1 MLLPAQIIQKKRDG
15 NALTEE
21 EIRFFINGF
30 TSGELPE
37 YQMSALAM
45 AICFQGMNFDETM
58 WLTRA
63 MIASGKVVEWG
74 KNSVQVSKSPSASR
88 VDDLGTPALKHSGTT
103 FYADKHS
110 TGGIGDK
117 TSLIIAPLVA
127 CCGVKVPMISGRGLG
142 PTGGT
147 LDKLESIS
155 GFNVN
160 LSLDEFQRV
169 TDKVGC
175 CMIGQTAEIAPA
187 DKKLYALRDVTATV
201 SCLPLIVASIMCKKL
216 AENVDGLVLDV
227 KWGSGAFMRTRETS
241 AELARAMVEVGKRY
255 GKKVVAL
262 QTDMNQPLG
271 QQIGNALEVRECI
284 KIMQSGGELPT
295 PNPSGGGEPNR
306 RSPPVEGPGVGS
318 ADLLEVTLALSAE
331 MLLMAGVA
339 KNVADATQML
349 QNKLASG
356 EVLRK
361 FAEMIAAQGGDASVC
376 DDVKRLPMAK
386 QTRPIA
392 APKSGFVQAME
403 CDQIGYAVI
412 ALGGGRKVSADKIDF
427 AVGFEQPKKIGD
439 AVTAGDP
446 LMIMHYNNATRAA
459 EAEHMVQHA
468 YKIEDKPVT
477 TRLPLIVQKIG

>member
-15 NALTEE
+15 HALNEA
-21 EIRFFINGF
+21 EIRFFIKGF
-30 TSGELPE
+30 TKGELPE
-37 YQMSALAM
+37 YQMSAMAM
-45 AICFQGMNFDETM
+45 AICFQRMTFDETM

-63 MIASGKVVEWG
+63 MIESGKVVEWKRHAG
-74 KNSVQVSKSPSASR
+74 S
-88 VDDLGTPALKHSGTT
+88 

-127 CCGVKVPMISGRGLG
+127 ACGVKVPMISGRGLG

-147 LDKLESIS
+147 LDKLESIA

-160 LSLDEFQRV
+160 LTLDAFQRI
-169 TDKVGC
+169 TEKIGC

-227 KWGSGAFMRTRETS
+227 KWGSGAFMRTRESS

-271 QQIGNALEVRECI
+271 QKIGNALEVRECVE
-284 KIMQSGGELPT
+284 IM
-295 PNPSGGGEPNR
+295 N
-306 RSPPVEGPGVGS
+306 GS
-318 ADLLEVTLALSAE
+318 AKADDLMEVTLALSAE

-339 KNVADATQML
+339 KKVADAKQML
-349 QNKLASG
+349 QKKLSNG
-356 EVLRK
+356 EALKK
-361 FAEMIAAQGGDASVC
+361 FAELIAAQGGDARVC
-376 DDVKRLPMAK
+376 DDVKRLPEAK
-386 QTRPIA
+386 HARLIP
-392 APKSGFVQAME
+392 APKSGFVQSIE

-427 AVGFEQPKKIGD
+427 GVGFEQPKKIGD
-439 AVTAGDP
+439 TVKAGEP
-446 LMIMHYNNATRAA
+446 LMIMHYNDDARAA
-459 EAEHMVQHA
+459 EAERMVQQA
-468 YKIEDKPVT
+468 YTITEKPVSAG
-477 TRLPLIVQKIG
+477 LPLIVQKIE

>member
-15 NALTEE
+15 QALTED

-45 AICFQGMNFDETM
+45 AICFQGMSFDETM

-63 MIASGKVVEWG
+63 MIESGKVVEWKRQPG
-74 KNSVQVSKSPSASR
+74 VY
-88 VDDLGTPALKHSGTT
+88 
-103 FYADKHS
+103 YADKHS

-155 GFNVN
+155 GFRTG
-160 LSLDEFQRV
+160 LSLDEFQSV

-175 CMIGQTAEIAPA
+175 AMIGQTAEIAPA

-241 AELARAMVEVGKRY
+241 AELAKAMVEVGKRY
-255 GKKVVAL
+255 GKKVCAL

-271 QQIGNALEVRECI
+271 QKIGNALEVRECI
-284 KIMQSGGELPT
+284 ELM
-295 PNPSGGGEPNR
+295 N
-306 RSPPVEGPGVGS
+306 GS
-318 ADLLEVTLALSAE
+318 ATADDLLEVTLALSAE
-331 MLLMAGVA
+331 MLLMAKTV
-339 KNVADATQML
+339 KSVADARQML
-349 QNKLASG
+349 QKKLASG
-356 EVLRK
+356 EALRK
-361 FAEMIAAQGGDASVC
+361 FGEMITAQGGDAKVC
-376 DDVKRLPMAK
+376 DDVNRLPAAK
-386 QTRPIA
+386 KTRAISA
-392 APKSGFVQAME
+392 TKSGVVQSIE

-412 ALGGGRKVSADKIDF
+412 ALGGGRKVAADKIDF

-439 AVTAGDP
+439 AVKAGEP
-446 LMIMHYNNATRAA
+446 LMIMHYNDETRGA
-459 EAEHMVQHA
+459 EAERMVRGA
-468 YKIEDKPVT
+468 YRIEDKPVNA
-477 TRLPLIVQKIG
+477 RLPLIVQKIE

>member
-37 YQMSALAM
+37 YQMAALAM

-63 MIASGKVVEWG
+63 MIESGKVVEWPRAPR
-74 KNSVQVSKSPSASR
+74 S
-88 VDDLGTPALKHSGTT
+88 

-117 TSLIIAPLVA
+117 VSLILAPLVA

-147 LDKLESIS
+147 LDKLESIA
-155 GFNVN
+155 GFRTG

-175 CMIGQTAEIAPA
+175 AMIGQTAEIAPA

-227 KWGSGAFMRTRETS
+227 KWGSGAFMRTREVS
-241 AELARAMVEVGKRY
+241 ADLAKAMVEVGKRY
-255 GKKVVAL
+255 GKKVCAL

-284 KIMQSGGELPT
+284 EIM
-295 PNPSGGGEPNR
+295 N
-306 RSPPVEGPGVGS
+306 GS
-318 ADLLEVTLALSAE
+318 AQADDLLEVTLALSVE

-339 KNVADATQML
+339 KSVADARQML
-349 QNKLASG
+349 QKKLASG
-356 EVLRK
+356 EALRK
-361 FAEMIAAQGGDASVC
+361 FAEMIAAQGGDARVC
-376 DDVKRLPMAK
+376 DEVKRLPSARQK
-386 QTRPIA
+386 KPIA
-392 APKSGFVQAME
+392 ALKSGFVQAIE

-412 ALGGGRKVSADKIDF
+412 ALGGGRKVAADKVDF
-427 AVGFEQPKKIGD
+427 AVGFEQPKKVGN
-439 AVTAGDP
+439 AVKAGEP
-446 LMIMHYNNATRAA
+446 LMLMHYNDEKRGA
-459 EAEHMVQHA
+459 EAGRMVQNA
-468 YKIEDKPVT
+468 YRIEDKAVKT
-477 TRLPLIVQKIG
+477 QLPLIVQKIE

>member
-15 NALTEE
+15 HALTEE
-21 EIRFFINGF
+21 EIRFFIDGF

-63 MIASGKVVEWG
+63 MVESGDVVQWRSAGKARPPGAS
-74 KNSVQVSKSPSASR
+74 S
-88 VDDLGTPALKHSGTT
+88 

-127 CCGVKVPMISGRGLG
+127 ACGVKVPMISGRGLG

-147 LDKLESIS
+147 LDKLESIA

-160 LSLDEFQRV
+160 LSLNEFKRI
-169 TDKVGC
+169 TEKIGC
-175 CMIGQTAEIAPA
+175 AMIGQTAEIAPA

-201 SCLPLIVASIMCKKL
+201 SCLPLIVASIMSKKL

-227 KWGSGAFMRTRETS
+227 KWGSGAFMRTREAS

-284 KIMQSGGELPT
+284 EVMQSGKGLPT
-295 PNPSGGGEPNR
+295 PHPSGGGESDR
-306 RSPPVEGPGVGS
+306 RSPPMEGPGVGS
-318 ADLLEVTLALSAE
+318 TDLLEVTLALAAE
-331 MLLMAGVA
+331 MLLMAGTA
-339 KNVADATQML
+339 KNVAAAREML
-349 QNKLASG
+349 QKKLASG
-356 EVLRK
+356 EALKK
-361 FAEMIAAQGGDASVC
+361 FAEMIAAQGGDARVC
-376 DDVKRLPMAK
+376 EDVKRLPVAK
-386 QTRPIA
+386 HTRPIP
-392 APKSGFVQAME
+392 APKSGYVHSIE

-412 ALGGGRKVSADKIDF
+412 ALGGGRKVASDKVDF
-427 AVGFEQPKKIGD
+427 GVGFEQPKKIGD
-439 AVTAGDP
+439 AVKSDEP
-446 LMIMHYNNATRAA
+446 LMIMHYNDAGKAA
-459 EAEHMVQHA
+459 EAERMVQQA
-468 YKIEDKPVT
+468 YGISTETVT
-477 TRLPLIVQKIG
+477 TRPQLIVEKIE

>member
-15 NALTEE
+15 KALTEE

-63 MIASGKVVEWG
+63 MVESGKVVEWKG
-74 KNSVQVSKSPSASR
+74 RA
-88 VDDLGTPALKHSGTT
+88 GA

-117 TSLIIAPLVA
+117 VSLILASLVA
-127 CCGVKVPMISGRGLG
+127 ACDVKVPMISGRGLG

-160 LSLDEFQRV
+160 LSLDDFKRI
-169 TDKVGC
+169 TDRVGC

-201 SCLPLIVASIMCKKL
+201 SCLPLIVASIMSKKL

-241 AELARAMVEVGKRY
+241 ADLAKALVEVGKRY
-255 GKKVVAL
+255 GKKICAL

-271 QQIGNALEVRECI
+271 RKIGNALEVRECI
-284 KIMQSGGELPT
+284 EIMS
-295 PNPSGGGEPNR
+295 
-306 RSPPVEGPGVGS
+306 GS
-318 ADLLEVTLALSAE
+318 AQADDLLEVTLALSAE
-331 MLLMAGVA
+331 MLLMAGAA
-339 KNVADATQML
+339 KNVAAAREIL
-349 QNKLASG
+349 QKKLANG
-356 EVLRK
+356 EALHK
-361 FAEMIAAQGGDASVC
+361 FAEMIAAQGGDAKVC
-376 DDVKRLPMAK
+376 DDVKRLPSAK
-386 QTRPIA
+386 QTKPIA
-392 APKSGFVQAME
+392 APKSGFVQAIE

-412 ALGGGRKVSADKIDF
+412 ALGGGRRVAADKVDC
-427 AVGFEQPKKIGD
+427 AVGFEEPKKIGD
-439 AVTAGDP
+439 AVKAGEP
-446 LMIMHYNNATRAA
+446 LMIIHYNDETRATEATR
-459 EAEHMVQHA
+459 MVRDA
-468 YKIEDKPVT
+468 YKIEDKPVN
-477 TRLPLIVQKIG
+477 TRLPLIVQKIE

>member
-1 MLLPAQIIQKKRDG
+1 MLLPAQIIQRKRDG
-15 NALTEE
+15 HALTEE

-30 TSGELPE
+30 TKGELPE

-63 MIASGKVVEWG
+63 MIASGKIVEWKRQPG
-74 KNSVQVSKSPSASR
+74 
-88 VDDLGTPALKHSGTT
+88 L

-127 CCGVKVPMISGRGLG
+127 ACGVKVPMISGRGLG

-147 LDKLESIS
+147 LDKLESIA

-160 LSLDEFQRV
+160 LSLDKFQRI
-169 TDKVGC
+169 TDKVGA

-201 SCLPLIVASIMCKKL
+201 SCLPLIVGSIMCKKL

-227 KWGSGAFMRTRETS
+227 KWGSGAFMRTRESS

-255 GKKVVAL
+255 GKNVVAL

-284 KIMQSGGELPT
+284 EIM
-295 PNPSGGGEPNR
+295 N
-306 RSPPVEGPGVGS
+306 GS
-318 ADLLEVTLALSAE
+318 AQSDDLMEVTLALSAE
-331 MLLMAGVA
+331 MLLMAGAA
-339 KNVADATQML
+339 KSVADAKQML
-349 QNKLASG
+349 QKKLSSG
-356 EVLRK
+356 EALKK
-361 FAEMIAAQGGDASVC
+361 FAQMIAAQGGDAKVC
-376 DDVKRLPMAK
+376 DDVNRLPKAK
-386 QTRPIA
+386 QTRPVT
-392 APKSGFVQAME
+392 APKSGFVQAIE

-412 ALGGGRKVSADKIDF
+412 ALGGGRKVSSDKIDF
-427 AVGFEQPKKIGD
+427 AVGFEHPKKIGD
-439 AVTAGDP
+439 AVKAGES
-446 LMIMHYNNATRAA
+446 LIMMHYNDTARAA
-459 EAEHMVQHA
+459 EAERMVQQA
-468 YKIEDKPVT
+468 YTIGDKPVT
-477 TRLPLIVQKIG
+477 ARLPLIVQKIE

>member
-37 YQMSALAM
+37 YQMSVLAM
-45 AICFQGMNFDETM
+45 AICFQGMDFDETM
-58 WLTRA
+58 WLTRV
-63 MIASGKVVEWG
+63 MIASGKVMEWKRQPG
-74 KNSVQVSKSPSASR
+74 
-88 VDDLGTPALKHSGTT
+88 L

-127 CCGVKVPMISGRGLG
+127 ACGVNVPMISGRGLG

-160 LSLDEFQRV
+160 LSLDEFKRI
-169 TDKVGC
+169 TDQIGC

-227 KWGSGAFMRTRETS
+227 KWGSGAFMRTREAS
-241 AELARAMVEVGKRY
+241 AELAKAMVEVGKRY

-271 QQIGNALEVRECI
+271 RKIGNALEVRECI
-284 KIMQSGGELPT
+284 EIM
-295 PNPSGGGEPNR
+295 N
-306 RSPPVEGPGVGS
+306 GS
-318 ADLLEVTLALSAE
+318 TEADDLLEVTLRALRRDVANGRSREKCCSREGNPAKE
-331 MLLMAGVA
+331 ARERRGAPQICRHDRCAG
-339 KNVADATQML
+339 
-349 QNKLASG
+349 
-356 EVLRK
+356 R
-361 FAEMIAAQGGDASVC
+361 
-376 DDVKRLPMAK
+376 
-386 QTRPIA
+386 
-392 APKSGFVQAME
+392 
-403 CDQIGYAVI
+403 
-412 ALGGGRKVSADKIDF
+412 
-427 AVGFEQPKKIGD
+427 
-439 AVTAGDP
+439 
-446 LMIMHYNNATRAA
+446 
-459 EAEHMVQHA
+459 
-468 YKIEDKPVT
+468 
-477 TRLPLIVQKIG
+477 

>member
-15 NALTEE
+15 KALTEE

-63 MIASGKVVEWG
+63 MVESGKIVEWKG
-74 KNSVQVSKSPSASR
+74 RA
-88 VDDLGTPALKHSGTT
+88 GT

-117 TSLIIAPLVA
+117 VSLILAPLVA
-127 CCGVKVPMISGRGLG
+127 ACGVKVPMISGRGLG

-160 LSLDEFQRV
+160 LSLDDFKRI
-169 TDKVGC
+169 TDRVGC

-187 DKKLYALRDVTATV
+187 DKKL
-201 SCLPLIVASIMCKKL
+201 PLIVASIMSKKL

-241 AELARAMVEVGKRY
+241 ADLAKALVEVGKRY
-255 GKKVVAL
+255 GKKVCAL

-271 QQIGNALEVRECI
+271 RRIGNALEVRECI
-284 KIMQSGGELPT
+284 EIM
-295 PNPSGGGEPNR
+295 N
-306 RSPPVEGPGVGS
+306 GS
-318 ADLLEVTLALSAE
+318 TQADDLLEVTLALSAE
-331 MLLMAGVA
+331 MLLMAGAA
-339 KNVADATQML
+339 KNVAAAREIL
-349 QNKLASG
+349 QKKLANG
-356 EVLRK
+356 EALHK
-361 FAEMIAAQGGDASVC
+361 FAEMIAVQGGDAKVC
-376 DDVKRLPMAK
+376 DDWKRLPSTKQAK
-386 QTRPIA
+386 PIP
-392 APKSGFVQAME
+392 APKTGFVQSIE

-412 ALGGGRKVSADKIDF
+412 VLGGGRRVAADKVDF
-427 AVGFEQPKKIGD
+427 AVGFEEPKKIGD
-439 AVTAGDP
+439 AVKAGEP
-446 LMIMHYNNATRAA
+446 LMIMHYNDETRAA
-459 EAEHMVQHA
+459 EATRMVRDA
-468 YKIEDKPVT
+468 YRIEDKEVN
-477 TRLPLIVQKIG
+477 TRLPLIVQKIE

>member
-30 TSGELPE
+30 TTGELPE

-45 AICFQGMNFDETM
+45 ATCFQGMNFDETM

-63 MIASGKVVEWG
+63 MVESGKVVEW
-74 KNSVQVSKSPSASR
+74 KRQ
-88 VDDLGTPALKHSGTT
+88 SGV

-127 CCGVKVPMISGRGLG
+127 ACGVKVPMISGRGLG

-147 LDKLESIS
+147 LDKLESIA
-155 GFNVN
+155 GFRVN
-160 LSLDEFQRV
+160 LSLDEFKHV

-175 CMIGQTAEIAPA
+175 AMIGQTAEIAPA

-201 SCLPLIVASIMCKKL
+201 SCLQLIVASIMSKKL

-241 AELARAMVEVGKRY
+241 AELGKAMVEVGKRY

-271 QQIGNALEVRECI
+271 QKIGNALEVRECI
-284 KIMQSGGELPT
+284 EIM
-295 PNPSGGGEPNR
+295 N
-306 RSPPVEGPGVGS
+306 GS
-318 ADLLEVTLALSAE
+318 ARADDLMEVTLALSAE
-331 MLLMAGVA
+331 MLLMAGVE

-349 QNKLASG
+349 QKKLANG
-356 EVLRK
+356 KALQK
-361 FAEMIAAQGGDASVC
+361 FAEMITAQGGDARVC
-376 DDVKRLPMAK
+376 EDVKRLPAAK
-386 QTRPIA
+386 KTRPITTT
-392 APKSGFVQAME
+392 KSGFVQSIE

-412 ALGGGRKVSADKIDF
+412 ALGGGRKVAADKVDF
-427 AVGFEQPKKIGD
+427 GVGFEQPKKTGD
-439 AVTAGDP
+439 AVTAGEP
-446 LMIMHYNNATRAA
+446 LMMMHYNDEARAA
-459 EAEHMVQHA
+459 EAERMVQDA
-468 YKIEDKPVT
+468 YKIENKRVT

>member
-1 MLLPAQIIQKKRDG
+1 MPLPAQIIQKKRDG
-15 NALTEE
+15 HALTEE

-30 TSGELPE
+30 TSSELPD

-45 AICFQGMNFDETM
+45 AVCFQGMNFDETM

-63 MIASGKVVEWG
+63 MIESGKVVEWR
-74 KNSVQVSKSPSASR
+74 KDSAQVPKGPSASASK
-88 VDDLGTPALKHSGTT
+88 DSGTHAPGHPNT
-103 FYADKHS
+103 GFHADKHS

-127 CCGVKVPMISGRGLG
+127 ACGVKVPMISGRGLG

-147 LDKLESIS
+147 LDKLESIA

-160 LSLDEFQRV
+160 LSLDEFQRI
-169 TDKVGC
+169 TEKVGC

-227 KWGSGAFMRTRETS
+227 KWGSGAFMRTRDSS

-271 QQIGNALEVRECI
+271 QKIGNALEVRECI
-284 KIMQSGGELPT
+284 ELMSSGAGV
-295 PNPSGGGEPNR
+295 
-306 RSPPVEGPGVGS
+306 SPANQTKAAGTAAPLN
-318 ADLLEVTLALSAE
+318 DLLEVTLALAAE
-331 MLLMAGVA
+331 MLLMAGAA
-339 KNVADATQML
+339 KNVAEARRMMQK
-349 QNKLASG
+349 KLASG
-356 EVLRK
+356 EALRK
-361 FAEMIAAQGGDASVC
+361 FAELIAAQGGDARVC
-376 DDVKRLPMAK
+376 DDVTRLPAAK
-386 QTRPIA
+386 YTRPIP
-392 APKSGFVQAME
+392 APNSGFVQSIE

-412 ALGGGRKVSADKIDF
+412 ALGGGRKLSADKIDF

-439 AVTAGDP
+439 AVKAGDA
-446 LMIMHYNNATRAA
+446 LMVMHYNDEARAA
-459 EAEHMVQHA
+459 EAERMVQQA
-468 YKIEDKPVT
+468 YTIADKPVS
-477 TRLPLIVQKIG
+477 TRLPLIVQKIE

>member
-1 MLLPAQIIQKKRDG
+1 VLLPAQIIQKKRDG

-30 TSGELPE
+30 TKGELPD
-37 YQMSALAM
+37 YQMSAMAM

-63 MIASGKVVEWG
+63 MIASGKIVEWKRQAG
-74 KNSVQVSKSPSASR
+74 
-88 VDDLGTPALKHSGTT
+88 L

-127 CCGVKVPMISGRGLG
+127 ACGVKVPMISERGLG

-155 GFNVN
+155 GFTVN
-160 LSLDEFQRV
+160 LPLDKFQQI

-201 SCLPLIVASIMCKKL
+201 SCLSLIVASIMCKKL

-227 KWGSGAFMRTRETS
+227 KWGSGAFMRTRELS

-255 GKKVVAL
+255 GKKVCAL

-271 QQIGNALEVRECI
+271 QKIGNALEVRECI
-284 KIMQSGGELPT
+284 ELM
-295 PNPSGGGEPNR
+295 N
-306 RSPPVEGPGVGS
+306 GS
-318 ADLLEVTLALSAE
+318 ARADDLMEVTLGLSAE

-339 KNVADATQML
+339 KNVADAKQIL
-349 QNKLASG
+349 QKKLASG
-356 EVLRK
+356 EALRK
-361 FAEMIAAQGGDASVC
+361 FAELITAQGGDAHVC
-376 DDVKRLPMAK
+376 DDVKRLPAAK
-386 QTRPIA
+386 HTRPIA
-392 APKSGFVQAME
+392 TPKSGFVQSIE

-412 ALGGGRKVSADKIDF
+412 ALGGGRKVSTDKVDF
-427 AVGFEQPKKIGD
+427 GVGFEQPKKIGD
-439 AVTAGDP
+439 SVKGGEA
-446 LMIMHYNNATRAA
+446 LMVMHYNDATRAA
-459 EAEHMVQHA
+459 EAERMVQQA
-468 YKIEDKPVT
+468 YTIGDKPVAA
-477 TRLPLIVQKIG
+477 RLPLIVQKIE

>member
-1 MLLPAQIIQKKRDG
+1 VLLPAQIIQKKRDG
-15 NALTEE
+15 HALTEE
-21 EIRFFINGF
+21 EIRVFINGF
-30 TSGELPE
+30 TSGELPD
-37 YQMSALAM
+37 YQMSAMAM

-63 MIASGKVVEWG
+63 MIASGKIVEWKRQAG
-74 KNSVQVSKSPSASR
+74 A
-88 VDDLGTPALKHSGTT
+88 

-160 LSLDEFQRV
+160 LPLDKFQQI
-169 TDKVGC
+169 TDKIGA

-216 AENVDGLVLDV
+216 AENVDDLVLDV
-227 KWGSGAFMRTRETS
+227 KWGTGAFMRTRETS
-241 AELARAMVEVGKRY
+241 TELAKAMVEVGKRY

-284 KIMQSGGELPT
+284 ELM
-295 PNPSGGGEPNR
+295 N
-306 RSPPVEGPGVGS
+306 GS
-318 ADLLEVTLALSAE
+318 ARADDLMEVTLALSAE

-339 KNVADATQML
+339 KNVADARQML
-349 QNKLASG
+349 QKKLASG
-356 EVLRK
+356 EALRK
-361 FAEMIAAQGGDASVC
+361 FAEMIVAQGGDAKVC
-376 DDVKRLPMAK
+376 DDAKRLPKAK

-392 APKSGFVQAME
+392 APKSGFVQAIE
-403 CDQIGYAVI
+403 CDRIGYAVI

-439 AVTAGDP
+439 AVTAGEP
-446 LMIMHYNNATRAA
+446 LMIMHYNDATRAA
-459 EAEHMVQHA
+459 AAERMVQQA

-477 TRLPLIVQKIG
+477 TRQPLIVQKIE